1 MIMKLKKILLNL
13 VDMSPRGIREHLK
26 LNKPIYV
33 PTSAYGHFG
42 RTPDEVLEGS
52 FSWEKTDLVDLIL
65 KGNLNNLKINSFI
78 DCPIFFGRRKGRRL
92 SKSSELAIKEGKKYL
107 IQKKDLTKMFESN
120 NNIILEIGF
129 GDGDNLIN
137 SARLNSNFL
146 YIGADPFINTT
157 AKCLNK
163 LLLHNIQNVAIWP
176 DDIRKIISYF
186 PYNSISEIKLLFPD
200 PWPKKKHQKRRLIQ
214 DEFID
219 VSIITKRNYNNS
231 N

>member
-1 MIMKLKKILLNL
+1 M
-13 VDMSPRGIREHLK
+13 
-26 LNKPIYV
+26 
-33 PTSAYGHFG
+33 
-42 RTPDEVLEGS
+42 
-52 FSWEKTDLVDLIL
+52 
-65 KGNLNNLKINSFI
+65 KINSFI

-163 LLLHNIQNVAIWP
+163 LLLHNIQNVVIWP

-186 PYNSISEIKLLFPD
+186 PSNSISEIKLLFPD
-200 PWPKKKHQKRRLIQ
+200 PWPKKKHQKRRLLQ

-219 VSIITKRNYNNS
+219 VIYPIIKPKGTITIATDHDVLKKWILKKFQKYKKFEWLAESAKDWQLRPQDCFETKYEFKSMLCNRKPS
-231 N
+231 WFVFKKK